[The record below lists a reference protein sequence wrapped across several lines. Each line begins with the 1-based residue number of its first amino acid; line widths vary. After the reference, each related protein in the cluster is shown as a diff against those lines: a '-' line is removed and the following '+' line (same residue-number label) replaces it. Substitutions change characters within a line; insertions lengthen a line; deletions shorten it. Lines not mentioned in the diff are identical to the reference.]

1 MLPDITINLNG
12 FLHSYVLVSHF
23 LVRIINLIMYA
34 TLPESRSLPSVTLGK
49 YFIGKGLFVEYFFA
63 DTRQKLCRVS
73 KSTRQRKTLGKLR
86 IEKLK
91 KTAKHFF

>member
-49 YFIGKGLFVEYFFA
+49 EHSANISSAKGYLPSSFFRTLGKNFA
-63 DTRQKLCRVS
+63 ECQKA
-73 KSTRQRKTLGKLR
+73 LGKLR
-86 IEKLK
+86 IEKIK
-91 KTAKHFF
+91 KKQQNIF